1 MWFYN
6 GEYIDNPGDYVGFVY
21 LITNQITG
29 KKYIGKKNFYFSK
42 TKQVKGKKKRYKVE
56 SDWLDYYGSNKEL
69 ASDVEKLG
77 KENFKRE
84 ILRLC
89 SSKGEFGYFEA
100 KYQFDNNVLESDE
113 WYNTWIMVRVRD
125 THIKDYIERKKNERN
140 IRKNEG
146 S

>member
-21 LITNQITG
+21 IITNQLTNR
-29 KKYIGKKNFYFSK
+29 KYIGKKNFYFSRS
-42 TKQVKGKKKRYKVE
+42 KQVKGKKKRFKVE

-69 ASDVEKLG
+69 QEDVKNLG

-89 SSKGEFGYFEA
+89 KSKAEFGYYEA
-100 KYQFDNNVLESDE
+100 KYQFDLNVLESDDY
-113 WYNTWIMVRVRD
+113 YNTWIMCRV
-125 THIKDYIERKKNERN
+125 HKKHLTSL
-140 IRKNEG
+140 KK
-146 S
+146 

>member
-6 GEYIDNPGDYVGFVY
+6 GQYIDNPGDYVGFVY

-29 KKYIGKKNFYFSK
+29 RKYIGKKNFYFSK

-69 ASDVEKLG
+69 SADVEKLG

-84 ILRLC
+84 ILMLC
-89 SSKGEFGYFEA
+89 NTKGDFAYYEA
-100 KYQFDNNVLESDE
+100 KLQFDNKVLESNE
-113 WYNTWIMVRVRD
+113 YYNTWIMVRV
-125 THIKDYIERKKNERN
+125 HKKHLTSN
-140 IRKNEG
+140 K
-146 S
+146 

>member
-6 GEYIDNPGDYVGFVY
+6 GEYINNPGDYVGFVY
-21 LITNQITG
+21 QITNQTNV

-42 TKQVKGKKKRYKVE
+42 TKQVNGKKRYKVE

-69 ASDVEKLG
+69 AKDVETLG

-89 SSKGEFGYFEA
+89 KSKGEFGYFEA
-100 KYQFDNNVLESDE
+100 KYQFENNVLESDE
-113 WYNTWIMVRVRD
+113 YYNSWIMYRIHKKHL
-125 THIKDYIERKKNERN
+125 TFIKK
-140 IRKNEG
+140 
-146 S
+146 